1 MAVILAKY
9 AGFCFGVQRAVS
21 TVYDIIEKEGKIT
34 VDCEFC
40 DNKYEFNKEDVD
52 RFLK

>member
-21 TVYDIIEKEGKIT
+21 TVYDIIEKEKNSQNT
-34 VDCEFC
+34 LLM
-40 DNKYEFNKEDVD
+40 DV
-52 RFLK
+52 FQ